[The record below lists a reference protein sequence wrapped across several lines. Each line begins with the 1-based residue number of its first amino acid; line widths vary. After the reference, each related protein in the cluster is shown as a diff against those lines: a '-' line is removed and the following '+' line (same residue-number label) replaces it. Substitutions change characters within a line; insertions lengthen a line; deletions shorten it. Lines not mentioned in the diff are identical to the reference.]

1 MIKTKIYD
9 LWKRIKLYRY
19 LIFLPILV
27 FLTFAL
33 YGCKNANSGTAFEL
47 SKSVDPESFSY
58 QGARVRPP
66 YPKPSVVLTMSTG
79 ERFDFIER
87 TNGFLTLLYFGYT
100 NCPDIC
106 PLHMFEI
113 DRVLTDL
120 SAEASQRIQV
130 IFITTDPERDTPER
144 LTTWLRYFNNDFIG
158 LTGSPEEI
166 VKVLSLVGIAEP
178 VKTDLGDDEYL
189 MSHPSYIVAY
199 TPDDLGHIVYPILLK
214 ESGGFDTEG
223 LYGMLIND
231 LERLALYGWEDN
243 FK

>member
-1 MIKTKIYD
+1 M
-9 LWKRIKLYRY
+9 RRY
-19 LIFLPILV
+19 LTFLLILV
-27 FLTFAL
+27 FLTFAF
-33 YGCKNANSGTAFEL
+33 YGCKNANSGTTFEL
-47 SKSVDPESFSY
+47 SKSADPENFSY

-66 YPKPSVVLTMSTG
+66 YPKPNVVLTTSTG

-100 NCPDIC
+100 SCPDIC

-113 DRVLTDL
+113 DRVLSNL
-120 SAEASQRIQV
+120 NVEASQRIQV

-144 LTTWLRYFNNDFIG
+144 LTTWLGYFNSGFIG

-166 VKVLSLVGIAEP
+166 DKVLSSVGIAKP
-178 VKTDLGDDEYL
+178 VKTDLGDGEYL
-189 MSHPSYIVAY
+189 VSHPSYIVAY
-199 TPDDLGHIVYPILLK
+199 TPDDLAHIVYPILLK

-223 LYGMLIND
+223 LYVMLIND

-243 FK
+243 LK